1 MNVDVPKLDRQIK
14 FLNEQASRLDSMRAQ
29 PGNQWAT
36 RNADMMRSIVETLV
50 ELRREHQMMGMG
62 GRRIE

>member
-14 FLNEQASRLDSMRAQ
+14 FLQEQAARLDAMRAQ

-36 RNADMMRSIVETLV
+36 RNADMMRSIAEVLA
-50 ELRREHQMMGMG
+50 ELRREHQMTSLG
-62 GRRIE
+62 GKRLE